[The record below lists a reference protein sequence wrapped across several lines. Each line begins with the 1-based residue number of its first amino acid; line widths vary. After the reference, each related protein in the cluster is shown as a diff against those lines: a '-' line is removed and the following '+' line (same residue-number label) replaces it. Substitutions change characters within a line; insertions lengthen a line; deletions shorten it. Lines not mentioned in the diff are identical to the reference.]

1 MALFL
6 YETVMLK
13 SFCWF
18 SAGFNSSF
26 YDAFQKQ
33 FSRRALIKSCSDNI
47 QQMYRRTPLL
57 RWDFNKITLRHG
69 CSPLNLLHI
78 FRTAFVKDSSGG
90 GAASDFLFRER
101 FDKDWTRYTV
111 KFCNINRKSF
121 PVESVIF
128 TWKGRRGKPGT
139 KWRRKIFQIKY
150 EKMKTFHSTST
161 WSFNACY
168 NRNANTTI

>member
-1 MALFL
+1 
-6 YETVMLK
+6 MLK
-13 SFCWF
+13 LFCWF

-33 FSRRALIKSCSDNI
+33 SSRRVLIKSCSDNI
-47 QQMYRRTPLL
+47 HQIYRRTPTW
-57 RWDFNKITLRHG
+57 RCNFNKITLRHG
-69 CSPLNLLHI
+69 CSPVNLLHLI
-78 FRTAFVKDSSGG
+78 FRTDFLNDSSG

-101 FDKDWTRYTV
+101 FDEDWTPYTV
-111 KFCNINRKSF
+111 KFCNINTKSF
-121 PVESVIF
+121 SVESLIF

-139 KWRRKIFQIKY
+139 KRRRKIFQMKY